1 MAKVKADIPSR
12 RAPSW
17 LSREGALAEG
27 GPPAVTYIVVCYA
40 GCPTRR
46 QSYPFSKFL
55 LKSRRQFGV
64 GSFCSSFYIVACV
77 SLNYLINQIYT

>member
-27 GPPAVTYIVVCYA
+27 GPPAVTNIIIIVCYA

-46 QSYPFSKFL
+46 QSYPFSKF
-55 LKSRRQFGV
+55 FV
-64 GSFCSSFYIVACV
+64 EI
-77 SLNYLINQIYT
+77 